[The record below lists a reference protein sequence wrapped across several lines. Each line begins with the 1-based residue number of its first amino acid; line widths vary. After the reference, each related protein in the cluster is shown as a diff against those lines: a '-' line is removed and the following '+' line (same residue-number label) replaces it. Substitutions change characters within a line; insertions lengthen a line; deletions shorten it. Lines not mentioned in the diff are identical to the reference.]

1 MPTLLKMRSALALP
15 LRRWVLRAFPRE
27 PGGINYDEP
36 LGDAGLFQSNSVV
49 WRIHA
54 DFAGMLSGGLC
65 ALMLQTLHP
74 AALAGV
80 WDHSNFR
87 DDLIGRLRRTTNFVA
102 GTTYAPSA
110 EAQRL
115 IERVRR
121 IHSKVRGLTEN
132 AAPYRADDPA
142 LLTWVHVTETYGFL
156 QGYRR
161 YAGRV
166 PRADA
171 DRYYDETRQI
181 AEALGARE
189 VPRSET
195 DVDEYFVGAQ
205 TQLAFTER
213 SRTVLQILQ
222 CMKLPVPLPSLSR
235 DIFLGAGAALLPDWA
250 VELLQ
255 RSTIHK
261 FRPQLAAKTLRM
273 ISPLFRSG
281 LNDGAAQRACRRI
294 GKDPAWVRR
303 PFGA

>member
-1 MPTLLKMRSALALP
+1 MPILRNLSSTLAKPVRT
-15 LRRWVLRAFPRE
+15 WVLRAFPRE
-27 PGGINYDEP
+27 LGGIAYEQP
-36 LGDAGLFQSNSVV
+36 RGDAGLFDPDSAV

-74 AALAGV
+74 AVLAGV

-102 GTTYAPSA
+102 GTSYASRA

-121 IHSKVRGLTEN
+121 IHSNVRGLTEN
-132 AAPYRADDPA
+132 AEPYRADDPA
-142 LLTWVHVTETYGFL
+142 LLTWVHVTEAYGFL

-171 DRYYDETRQI
+171 DQYYDETRQI

-189 VPRSET
+189 VPRTET
-195 DVDEYFVGAQ
+195 EVDEYFVGVQ

-213 SRTVLQILQ
+213 SRTVLRILQ
-222 CMKLPVPLPSLSR
+222 RMKLPVPLSGLSR
-235 DIFLGAGAALLPDWA
+235 DIFLGAGAALLPGWA
-250 VELLQ
+250 AELLQ

-261 FRPQLAAKTLRM
+261 LRQQLAAGTLRM
-273 ISPLFRSG
+273 IAPLFRAG
-281 LNDGAAQRACRRI
+281 LNDGAAQRACRRM

-303 PFGA
+303 PFGP

>member
-1 MPTLLKMRSALALP
+1 MRSTLALP
-15 LRRWVLRAFPRE
+15 LRAWVLRAFPRE
-27 PGGINYDEP
+27 PGGIDYEHP
-36 LGDAGLFQSNSVV
+36 LGDAGLFDPDGAV

-74 AALAGV
+74 AVLAGV

-87 DDLIGRLRRTTNFVA
+87 DDLVGRLRRTTNFVA
-102 GTTYAPSA
+102 GTSYAPRA

-121 IHSKVRGLTEN
+121 IHSNVHGFTEN
-132 AAPYRADDPA
+132 GEPYRADDPA
-142 LLTWVHVTETYGFL
+142 LLTWVHVTEAYGFL

-161 YAGRV
+161 YAGPVRG
-166 PRADA
+166 ADA

-189 VPRSET
+189 VPRTET
-195 DVDEYFVGAQ
+195 EVDEYFVSVR

-213 SRTVLQILQ
+213 SRTVLRILQ
-222 CMKLPVPLPSLSR
+222 RMKLPVPLPGLSR
-235 DIFLGAGAALLPDWA
+235 DIFLGAGAALLPAWA

-255 RSTIHK
+255 RSTIRK
-261 FRPQLAAKTLRM
+261 LQPQLAAKTLRM
-273 ISPLFRSG
+273 IAPLFRAG
-281 LNDGAAQRACRRI
+281 LNDGVAQRACRRM
-294 GKDPAWVRR
+294 GKDPDWVRR
-303 PFGA
+303 PFGP